1 MSKVSSTVE
10 TFSGFFKV
18 SGMEDKFELVRKYNF
33 WDGQPIPLGYVRV
46 NYTDKIYSY
55 SGNNR
60 LVKVLV
66 GQRRVGKSYI
76 LRQLAARLIDN
87 GVNTDNILFINCEL
101 MAFSFVRTSDD
112 LHELVSSYRE
122 KLKPKGRIYLFI
134 DEVQNI
140 EGWERII
147 NSYSQDYVDDYEIFI
162 SGSNSKMLSGEL
174 ATFLSGRYVS
184 FEIFPFSYDEY
195 CGILGKDLS
204 GQSYMEYMQSG
215 GMPELFV
222 LPQQESKRNY
232 ISAVKDTVLL
242 RDIIQRHNIKDAKL
256 LEELFIYLI
265 NNASNLMS
273 VRNITNYLKSK
284 GRKTSYDTVAAYIG
298 YIEDTYLLHRVD
310 RYNIKGKD
318 TIAGNSKYYAN
329 DLSFN
334 NYLYQGFGYG
344 VGYRLEN
351 VVYLELARKGF
362 DIYVGNIKD
371 KEVDFVAIRGE
382 RVLYV
387 QVAYILADEQTIER
401 EYSALMAIDDNYE
414 KIVVTLDEFALP
426 VNKGIKHIQAWKL
439 SELL

>member
-1 MSKVSSTVE
+1 MD
-10 TFSGFFKV
+10 
-18 SGMEDKFELVRKYNF
+18 DKFELVRKYNF
-33 WDGQPIPLGYVRV
+33 WDAQPIPLGYVRV

-87 GVNTDNILFINCEL
+87 GVNTNNILFINCEL
-101 MAFSFVRTSDD
+101 MAFSFVRSSED
-112 LHELVSSYRE
+112 LHELVSLYRE
-122 KLKPKGRIYLFI
+122 KLKPEGRIYLFI

-140 EGWERII
+140 DGWERIV
-147 NSYSQDYVDDYEIFI
+147 NSYSQDYVDDYEVFI

-184 FEIFPFSYDEY
+184 FEIFPFGYDEY

-204 GQSYMEYMQSG
+204 GQSYMEYIQSG

-273 VRNITNYLKSK
+273 IRNITNYLKSK

-344 VGYRLEN
+344 VGYRVEN

-439 SELL
+439 SEIL